1 VTQPQRQTT
10 RHPWDGRR
18 APSSARPPGDLEP
31 GLQAAAERIEV
42 QPGRQGLWR
51 NPYRRIW
58 NGISRLPNVVPRQS
72 RPVIDGDFSQEF
84 RQHDARRLS
93 RGVVVCGFT
102 DAAFLSVVG
111 PSDAARDCKAHP
123 GGEAVP
129 GWDCRDRLTIDNRPA
144 HRTAASGPWGISS
157 KSLLDRRF
165 RQRRREQWPNCA
177 EFLFSRIPSR
187 AKYRCPKSISHYLST
202 FD

>member
-1 VTQPQRQTT
+1 
-10 RHPWDGRR
+10 
-18 APSSARPPGDLEP
+18 
-31 GLQAAAERIEV
+31 
-42 QPGRQGLWR
+42 
-51 NPYRRIW
+51 
-58 NGISRLPNVVPRQS
+58 
-72 RPVIDGDFSQEF
+72 VIDGDFSQEF

-202 FD
+202 FDRNDKASITGIGTRIRAYGIAGLIAHNARCRRPTLSG